1 MNMRA
6 EELARELHDPGAE
19 ELLRSA
25 GMARMAYNGLD
36 GLPRVVA
43 VGILWTGGRI
53 VTCTATTAPK
63 VKALEARPHV
73 ALTLE
78 SGDTPDTAKA
88 LQVRGI
94 AHLDTVDGVADEY
107 LEMAG
112 RSMEGSALEEFERNV
127 RQTYDQMVRI
137 SIEPQWARF
146 YDFGAGRMPDF
157 LAKLVSGG

>member
-1 MNMRA
+1 MNMQ
-6 EELARELHDPGAE
+6 EDDLARELHDPGAE
-19 ELLRSA
+19 ELLGSA
-25 GMARMAYNGLD
+25 GMARLAYNGLD
-36 GLPRVVA
+36 GLPRVVP
-43 VGILWTGGRI
+43 VGILWKADRI

-63 VKALEARPHV
+63 VKALETRPNV

-94 AHLDTVDGVADEY
+94 AHLETVDGVADEY
-107 LEMAG
+107 LEMAAKG
-112 RSMEGSALEEFERNV
+112 MEGSELEEFERKV
-127 RQTYDQMVRI
+127 RETYDQMVRI

-157 LAKLVSGG
+157 LRKLVSGG